1 MNLYAGEITAL
12 KLYRT
17 QCLDTTKQFIV
28 KILLFTD
35 PEISGKLKICN
46 AVFQNS
52 LFSKTHSLIGTTSE
66 KL

>member
-1 MNLYAGEITAL
+1 
-12 KLYRT
+12 
-17 QCLDTTKQFIV
+17 V

-35 PEISGKLKICN
+35 PEISGKLKIFN
-46 AVFQNS
+46 AVLQNS